1 MDAEIENI
9 LKELRRTL
17 PEEPGI
23 YKYLDEKDRII
34 YVGKAKNLK
43 KRVSSYFT
51 KQHGT
56 DFKTQRLVSRI
67 RNIHYTITNSE
78 QEALILENSL
88 IKQYQPRYN
97 VMLKD
102 GKTYPYIVIKN
113 ERFPRVFPT
122 RQKEK
127 DGSLYFGPYPSV
139 KTMHSILEFIR
150 KNFKLRTCNLAL
162 SEKNIQAGK
171 FKVCLEYHIG
181 NCKAPCI
188 ALQQEAEYNEDI
200 HAIKSI
206 LKGNYSDLIAELKTR
221 MKLAAEHLQ
230 FEIAQEFKE
239 KIDYI
244 IRYKERATVVSESIS
259 QIEVVTVRSHEDLSV
274 INHFRILNGIIIQT
288 HAFEVRK
295 KEFQDEQDILMAG
308 ISKIAAESDEFYPE
322 VVSNIP
328 VKNTEDLPFQ
338 VSVPLRGDK
347 AKLVQLSERNCLSLL
362 REKILQTDA
371 NRRPEFPEVLNQL
384 QKDLHLPTVPRHIEC
399 FDNSNFQ
406 GSFPVASMVV
416 FKDGKPAKSE
426 YRTFNIK
433 TVEGIN
439 DFASMKEI
447 VTRRYK
453 RLQDEQLP
461 FPDLVVVDGG
471 KGQLSS
477 AVEALRELGLE
488 SKLPII
494 GIAKRLEEIYYK
506 DDPVPVHISKKSASL
521 KLLQHLRNEAHKTA
535 ITFHRKK
542 RSSGTFKT
550 ELTGIEGIGSI
561 TAKKL
566 LSHFKSVKKIK
577 EADETALIQLL
588 GNARAAKV
596 LQWQQTQSGN
606 TLPPEA

>member
-1 MDAEIENI
+1 MDADVESKLREIRKN
-9 LKELRRTL
+9 L

-23 YKYLDEKDRII
+23 YKYLDEKDKVI

-43 KRVSSYFT
+43 KRVTSYFT
-51 KQHGT
+51 KHQGI
-56 DFKTQRLVSRI
+56 DYKTQRLVSRI

-113 ERFPRVFPT
+113 ERFPRVFAT

-127 DGSLYFGPYPSV
+127 DGSFYFGPYPSV
-139 KTMHSILEFIR
+139 KTMHSILDFIR

-162 SEKNIQAGK
+162 SEKNIQASK

-181 NCKAPCI
+181 NCKAPCV
-188 ALQQEAEYNEDI
+188 AFQNEDEYNADI
-200 HAIKSI
+200 YAIKSI
-206 LKGNYSDLIAELKTR
+206 LKGNYSELIAELKMR
-221 MKLAAEHLQ
+221 MKAAAENLQ

-239 KIDYI
+239 KMEYI
-244 IRYKERATVVSESIS
+244 IRYKERATVVSENIS
-259 QIEVVTVRSHEDLSV
+259 RIEVITVRSHEDLSV

-295 KEFQDEQDILMAG
+295 KEFQDEVDILSAG

-322 VVSNIP
+322 VISNIQVP
-328 VKNTEDLPFQ
+328 AAEELPFQ
-338 VSVPLRGDK
+338 VTVPIRGDK

-453 RLQDEQLP
+453 RLQEEQLP

-477 AVEALRELGLE
+477 AVEALRELGLDT
-488 SKLPII
+488 KLPII

-506 DDPVPVHISKKSASL
+506 EDPVPVHISKKSASL

-542 RSSGTFKT
+542 RSTGTFKT
-550 ELTGIEGIGSI
+550 ELTGIEGIGAV

-566 LSHFKSVKKIK
+566 LSHFKSVKKIR
-577 EADETALIQLL
+577 EADETDLVQLL
-588 GNARAAKV
+588 GNARALKV
-596 LQWQQTQSGN
+596 LQWQQTTTS
-606 TLPPEA
+606 TS